1 VKGSPRKTVGQQT
14 DKLFC
19 LEKRE
24 DKGSERGS
32 LVKITR
38 LTDGLIRL
46 SIWKMNNK
54 IKQNQKLNEEKI
66 SLKDV
71 SQRTH

>member
-1 VKGSPRKTVGQQT
+1 MKGSPGKTVGQQT
-14 DKLFC
+14 EKLLC

-24 DKGSERGS
+24 DQGSERGS
-32 LVKITR
+32 PVKITR
-38 LTDGLIRL
+38 LTDGLICL

-54 IKQNQKLNEEKI
+54 IKQTQKLNKEKI
-66 SLKDV
+66 SLKDI

>member
-1 VKGSPRKTVGQQT
+1 MKGSPRKTVGQQT
-14 DKLFC
+14 EKLLC

-66 SLKDV
+66 SLKDI
-71 SQRTH
+71 SQWTH